1 MWAGELSLT
10 QGGRAAS
17 EPEGGSPPAATDPP
31 PLPILPPSHPLT
43 FSLLLPHCILPSPPD
58 PPRPSAPPP
67 PFLPPPLRPTFQ
79 TVLRR
84 LTEMRQALPGP
95 TPPFSAYEIITDV
108 MEQLAEK
115 KVKSQKRKVSDACA
129 RMQLVATPCTSTHS
143 HYVHTYAT
151 MWLPGPLSRC
161 LNDAFDPTHCTHL

>member
-1 MWAGELSLT
+1 M
-10 QGGRAAS
+10 GRRTITHTGRESGFGARGRQSSCRNRSSSAPYS
-17 EPEGGSPPAATDPP
+17 A
-31 PLPILPPSHPLT
+31 PLPPTHLLPPSTTLYFT
-43 FSLLLPHCILPSPPD
+43 FPTGSTPPFGT
-58 PPRPSAPPP
+58 SP
-67 PFLPPPLRPTFQ
+67 PFLLPPHRPTFQ

-161 LNDAFDPTHCTHL
+161 LNDAFDPTHCPHL